1 METLIAEDLLLLLLD
16 DDSGKLTGTSYPQP
30 ALGGAL
36 LIELA
41 VTGAVEVEEKT
52 GIWKSATVRAV
63 PGAAPED
70 AVLRAGYDLVAE
82 KERGAQD
89 LVDRLGK
96 GLKERLGD
104 RLVDRGILERRD
116 DKVLGLFPSTRW
128 PAADTSHEQDLR
140 LRLTAALVQGA
151 DPDDRTGALV
161 ALLSAIDKAHKVVD
175 HQGMSRRDVRKRAKQ
190 ISEGAWAAKAVRDA
204 IAASVAAIA
213 AVAASTAA
221 ATGASSS

>member
-1 METLIAEDLLLLLLD
+1 METLISEDLLLLLLD
-16 DDSGKLTGTSYPQP
+16 DDSGKLTLTAYPQP

-41 VTGAVEVEEKT
+41 VMGAVEVEEKA
-52 GIWKSATVRAV
+52 GIWKSAKVRAV
-63 PGAAPED
+63 PGAEPED
-70 AVLRAGYDLVAE
+70 PVLRAGYDLVAE

-128 PAADTSHEQDLR
+128 PAADTTHEQDLR

-175 HQGMSRRDVRKRAKQ
+175 HQGLSKRDVRKRAKE
-190 ISEGAWAAKAVRDA
+190 ISEGAWAAQAVRDA
-204 IAASVAAIA
+204 ITASVAAVA

-221 ATGASSS
+221 ATGATS